1 MKRIGVVLLW
11 IIGLFFVARA
21 VAEPF
26 VIDMTDPATYHL
38 DWGGSHLA
46 GVLTVHCGPGI
57 VAAALMVRSL
67 ARRRRPATAARTV
80 GS

>member
-26 VIDMTDPATYHL
+26 VIDLTDPATYHL
-38 DWGGSHLA
+38 DWGGPHLA
-46 GVLTVHCGPGI
+46 GVLAVHCGPGI

-67 ARRRRPATAARTV
+67 NRRRRPAVAARQ
-80 GS
+80 

>member
-26 VIDMTDPATYHL
+26 VIDLTDPATYHL
-38 DWGGSHLA
+38 DWGGPHLA
-46 GVLTVHCGPGI
+46 GVLAVHCVPGI

-67 ARRRRPATAARTV
+67 IRRRRPAVAARQ
-80 GS
+80 

>member
-21 VAEPF
+21 VVEPF

-38 DWGGSHLA
+38 DWGGPHLA
-46 GVLTVHCGPGI
+46 GVLAAHCVPGI
-57 VAAALMVRSL
+57 AAASLMVRSIV
-67 ARRRRPATAARTV
+67 RRRRPAVAARQ
-80 GS
+80 